1 MVYELVQASGQP
13 KSFPS
18 NFTDI
23 LQLNSGFYTGSIAD
37 TVKNRPFN
45 LTGMCSI
52 EIINGWS
59 ERKTVRM
66 DYFFQKR
73 SFIGIRNAYSDPAST
88 DNYILWQE
96 VTDNGHYYF
105 REEIAD
111 KALKAKKKMTDKDFC
126 FVNITDSHYQRVP
139 VNRVNEKLHGNN
151 HLENVNRITNLVNL
165 DCRIHLG
172 DIVDGTENGTGT
184 LRSLSEALE
193 VFFASEVPSLFTL
206 GNHDINGIYAN
217 ANGLNPNDLLDIE
230 KRYPV
235 FMQPLLKYG
244 IVKPDGKKDYYF
256 KDFTDKKVRVIML
269 NNFDNPLV
277 VNNGKASVDISSR
290 SGFGKEQVA
299 FLIETL
305 KTVPND
311 YYVIIGMHQSLA
323 KTIYPTAADEQMNGS
338 VVKSILEAF
347 QSSSSGSAT
356 TTYLDN
362 RFPADYY
369 QTTVEY
375 DFKSK
380 PLNRLICVLNGHHHN
395 DRNAKVNGINYVQTL
410 CSLAES
416 GEPVSDIKPLR
427 TLWSKTEDAFDI
439 VNVNFDTRKVYFT
452 RFGAGNDREIS
463 F

>member
-1 MVYELVQASGQP
+1 
-13 KSFPS
+13 
-18 NFTDI
+18 
-23 LQLNSGFYTGSIAD
+23 
-37 TVKNRPFN
+37 
-45 LTGMCSI
+45 
-52 EIINGWS
+52 
-59 ERKTVRM
+59 
-66 DYFFQKR
+66 
-73 SFIGIRNAYSDPAST
+73 
-88 DNYILWQE
+88 
-96 VTDNGHYYF
+96 
-105 REEIAD
+105 
-111 KALKAKKKMTDKDFC
+111 
-126 FVNITDSHYQRVP
+126 
-139 VNRVNEKLHGNN
+139 
-151 HLENVNRITNLVNL
+151 
-165 DCRIHLG
+165 
-172 DIVDGTENGTGT
+172 
-184 LRSLSEALE
+184 
-193 VFFASEVPSLFTL
+193 
-206 GNHDINGIYAN
+206 
-217 ANGLNPNDLLDIE
+217 
-230 KRYPV
+230 
-235 FMQPLLKYG
+235 
-244 IVKPDGKKDYYF
+244 
-256 KDFTDKKVRVIML
+256 
-269 NNFDNPLV
+269 
-277 VNNGKASVDISSR
+277 
-290 SGFGKEQVA
+290 
-299 FLIETL
+299 
-305 KTVPND
+305 
-311 YYVIIGMHQSLA
+311 MHQSLA